1 VALSPLGRRHAL
13 LAFLAYL
20 AFVVYGSL
28 VPFDYRDHSFHQ
40 AMDQFR
46 AIAYLNLGVGS
57 RADWIANIVL
67 YVPLAFLGCV
77 WFLGMRRPT
86 ALRYLGLVFVFAFCV
101 AVAVAV
107 EFTQIFF
114 APRTVSLNDLLA
126 ETIGTLGGIVLWIVG
141 SRRIVALWDAFAQG
155 GRQSV
160 VAAIATYG
168 VIYIVLSLFP
178 YDFVLSGQ
186 ELAWKL
192 ASGNQAWLITP
203 GCGALLPC
211 SARLAGDAIGIAPL
225 GVFLGLLAPATS
237 YRRVFMVGVLLG
249 LLLELLQLFLA
260 SGVSQGL
267 SVLMRGM
274 GLVGGVA
281 VSQLLLHHGP
291 SRLAEI
297 IRRASF
303 FASLPYLA
311 LLAGLNGWFSGAWL
325 SPAEALAR
333 LADVRFM
340 PFYYHYFST
349 EPVAMASALANA
361 VMYAP
366 VGLLLWARTAG
377 QVRTVD
383 HPALKAALWA
393 VLLALPVE
401 LGKLFVPLK
410 HPDFTDLLI
419 AGSAAA
425 LTYAMVRWLEL
436 VLVEGAPTQPAPRP
450 KLLTATPVKMPFKW
464 PMPHPANLLIAV
476 PPVLA
481 VGAGLARYPVGS
493 ALLVLA
499 LLVYAV
505 LLWRWPLLWLIAIPA
520 LLPTL
525 DLSPLSGRLL
535 LDEFDLIVLV
545 TLAVCYVRLYRVKP
559 APWPHQLV
567 KVAVVLLWVTWCM
580 ATARGL
586 WPMWGATGGV
596 LASSHSPLEAW
607 QVGKGLLWA
616 LLLVPMI
623 RRVPRESL
631 EMAQKYVLNGLIAG
645 LGVVTLVVLWE
656 RYVFVGLLDFDNV
669 FRVTGTFSS
678 MNTGGAYIEAFIA
691 FAFPALAVWV
701 VMQRSW
707 ALQFLGIAAACL
719 SCYVMLVTFSRGG
732 YAGLAVGLI
741 VVGLGTFRVRSGLPA
756 RRWVAVAGLMA
767 VAVAVAVPVISG
779 GFAQYRLA
787 RAAEDLS
794 IREGHWRRALDLM
807 DDDVLAAVGGMGF
820 GQYPTLYLLY
830 SGARIPTGTYSV
842 TREGDNPYLRL
853 TAGEAVFLDQL
864 VDVLPETR
872 YRLTARVR
880 QEFGGKGLTVA
891 LCEKALL
898 YSFDC
903 VWKSLESDSPET
915 GWSLVSFEV
924 ETGTLGRTARW
935 PHRPVKLSLHNP
947 GGGPIDVDDVSLKTP
962 DGRELVANGDF
973 ATGAARWLF
982 VTDQDLAW
990 HIHEQ
995 WVETYFAQGLLGV
1008 SAVVILLAA
1017 AAAVLWPAV
1026 RGGDPWA
1033 TALAGALTAFLTV
1046 GLLGSVMD
1054 TSRLSMLFYL
1064 GAFCACL
1071 LTGGKPRQLV
1081 GMRSRQSSG

>member
-1 VALSPLGRRHAL
+1 MTLSPLGRRHAL

-28 VPFDYRDHSFHQ
+28 VPFEYRDHSFHQ
-40 AMDQFR
+40 ALEQFR

-67 YVPLAFLGCV
+67 YVPLAFLSCV
-77 WFLGMRRPT
+77 WMLGLRRPG
-86 ALRYLGLVFVFAFCV
+86 ALRQSGLMLVFVFCV
-101 AVAVAV
+101 AVAVVV

-126 ETIGTLGGIVLWIVG
+126 ETIGTMGGIALWIG
-141 SRRIVALWDAFAQG
+141 GRRRIVALWDAFAQG

-160 VAAIATYG
+160 VAAITAY
-168 VIYIVLSLFP
+168 VVVYIVLSLFP
-178 YDFVLSGQ
+178 YDFVLSGK
-186 ELAWKL
+186 ELVWKL
-192 ASGNQAWLITP
+192 ASGNQAWLITH
-203 GCGALLPC
+203 GCGAWLPC

-225 GVFLGLLAPATS
+225 GVFLGFLAPATS
-237 YRRVFMVGVLLG
+237 YRRVFVAGALLG
-249 LLLELLQLFLA
+249 LLLELLQLLLA

-291 SRLAEI
+291 TRVAEF
-297 IRRASF
+297 IRRAAP
-303 FASLPYLA
+303 FATLPYLA

-325 SPAEALAR
+325 APTDALSR

-377 QVRTVD
+377 QVRIVD
-383 HPALKAALWA
+383 HPALRAALWA
-393 VLLALPVE
+393 VLLAFLVE

-410 HPDFTDLLI
+410 HPDFTNLLI

-436 VLVEGAPTQPAPRP
+436 VLAEGAPSQPAPRP
-450 KLLTATPVKMPFKW
+450 RPLSATPVEGDRTNCPCLTGRS
-464 PMPHPANLLIAV
+464 LLIGV
-476 PPVLA
+476 PPLLA
-481 VGAGLARYPVGS
+481 VGAGLATYPVG
-493 ALLVLA
+493 ADLLALA

-505 LLWRWPLLWLIAIPA
+505 LLWRWPLLWLLAIPA

-545 TLAVCYVRLYRVKP
+545 TIAVGYMRLYWVRP
-559 APWPHQLV
+559 TPWPHPLV
-567 KVAVVLLWVTWCM
+567 KVAVVLLWITWGM

-586 WPMWGATGGV
+586 WPMWGATGDV

-631 EMAQKYVLNGLIAG
+631 ETARKYVLNGLIVG

-656 RYVFVGLLDFDNV
+656 RYVFVGFLDFDNV

-707 ALQFLGIAAACL
+707 ALKFLGIAAAGL
-719 SCYVMLVTFSRGG
+719 SCYAMLVTFSRGG
-732 YAGLAVGLI
+732 YAGLAVGLV
-741 VVGLGTFRVRSGLPA
+741 VVGLGTFRVRSDLPA

-807 DDDVLAAVGGMGF
+807 DDGVLATVAGMGF

-864 VDVLPETR
+864 VDVS
-872 YRLTARVR
+872 
-880 QEFGGKGLTVA
+880 Q
-891 LCEKALL
+891 
-898 YSFDC
+898 
-903 VWKSLESDSPET
+903 
-915 GWSLVSFEV
+915 
-924 ETGTLGRTARW
+924 
-935 PHRPVKLSLHNP
+935 KLA
-947 GGGPIDVDDVSLKTP
+947 ID
-962 DGRELVANGDF
+962 
-973 ATGAARWLF
+973 
-982 VTDQDLAW
+982 
-990 HIHEQ
+990 
-995 WVETYFAQGLLGV
+995 
-1008 SAVVILLAA
+1008 
-1017 AAAVLWPAV
+1017 
-1026 RGGDPWA
+1026 
-1033 TALAGALTAFLTV
+1033 
-1046 GLLGSVMD
+1046 
-1054 TSRLSMLFYL
+1054 
-1064 GAFCACL
+1064 
-1071 LTGGKPRQLV
+1071 
-1081 GMRSRQSSG
+1081 